1 MSTQSTP
8 STDSL
13 PSAGAPVPEPSDFPI
28 AGIGASAGGLAAF
41 EAFFSGMPAGTDPA
55 MAFVLV
61 QHLDPDH
68 KSLLSEII
76 RRYTR
81 MQVFDVE
88 DGMPIR
94 INCVYIIP
102 PNRDMTCNEGNLQLL
117 EPSAPRGQRLPI
129 DFFFRSLARDLNERA
144 IGVVLSG
151 TGNDGAKGA
160 RAIKEAAGIVIA
172 QSPETAEFDG
182 MPRSAI
188 ATGDVDF
195 VLEPAEMLPRLIA
208 LSSHTHV
215 ASKHPDS
222 LGPIHEASAINRIFA
237 LLRSQ
242 TGHNFA
248 GYKPGT
254 VHRRIDRR
262 MAVLA
267 LDSIE
272 SYVRYLQHT
281 PTEVESLFRD
291 MLIGV
296 TNFFR
301 DPQAFEVLEQRVIP
315 ELFLNRASNAVIRIW
330 VAGCSTGEEAYSLA
344 ILLQEHMQ
352 GLRQSYKVQIF
363 ASDIDSRAIA
373 TARAGRYPASIAS
386 DISAERLERFFS
398 AEPGGDALRI
408 NKIIRDMLVFSEQ
421 DLIKDP
427 PFSKIDLISC
437 RNLLIYLGADLQ
449 KKIIPLF
456 HYALKP
462 EGMLFLG
469 ASEGVS
475 NFTDLFTMID
485 RKAKLYQRK
494 KDFRSSPSFPLSNAA
509 QTTEATDAAMSR
521 RAEKVDAPTKLPLR
535 ELTERA
541 LLQQIAPT
549 AALTDEHGD
558 ILYLHGRTGMYLEPS
573 AGESGVNNILKM
585 AREGLRPAV
594 STALHNA
601 KMHNQTVRS
610 QNVRVKTNGH
620 YTLVNLTISVVTK
633 LMDASLESPLFLIR
647 LEEAVV
653 SSPQI
658 ANPLPTVAPDSTA
671 QFPPKDYEAHI
682 AALYQEL
689 RAKDEFLQSAHE
701 ELESSGE
708 ELKSSNEEMQSI
720 NEELQSTNEEL
731 ETSKEELQSTNEEL
745 ATVNAELQT
754 KVIDLSRSNG
764 DMNNLL
770 AGTGIG
776 TVFVDFELRILR
788 FTPAASTII
797 NLIPADLGRPVAH
810 IVSNIANY
818 DTLISDVRSVLDTLI
833 HKEVDVQTR
842 EGKWYTMR
850 IQPYR
855 TLDNVIE
862 GAVISFIEIT
872 ERKQMQ
878 EALRVARDQLR
889 MAVVLRDAS
898 DAITVQDLN
907 GRITAWNP
915 GAERLYGWSEAQA
928 LQMDGR
934 NRIPPEQRDR
944 EMEKLLQLSRSEVL
958 QPYLTQRLTQSGAV
972 LDVSVVATGLLNDAG
987 QLYAI
992 ATTERGVDGN
1002 PVP

>member
-1 MSTQSTP
+1 MTKKRN
-8 STDSL
+8 
-13 PSAGAPVPEPSDFPI
+13 SAQPPKTLGATVPEWPAFPI
-28 AGIGASAGGLAAF
+28 VGIGASAGGLAAF
-41 EAFFSGMPAGTDPA
+41 EAFFSGMPADTEPG

-61 QHLDPDH
+61 QHLDPSH
-68 KSLLSEII
+68 KSLLSELM

-81 MQVFDVE
+81 MQVFEVE

-102 PNRDMTCNEGNLQLL
+102 PNRDMACSNATLRLL

-129 DFFFRSLARDLNERA
+129 DFFFRSLASALQERA

-151 TGNDGAKGA
+151 TGHDGALGVH
-160 RAIKEAAGIVIA
+160 AIKDAAGVVMV
-172 QSPETAEFDG
+172 QLPKTAEFDG

-188 ATGDVDF
+188 ATGKVDF
-195 VLEPAEMLPRLIA
+195 VIGPEEMLPRLLA
-208 LSSHTHV
+208 FM
-215 ASKHPDS
+215 AHPHLVGQPSDS
-222 LGPIHEASAINRIFA
+222 FYATRQERAFQKIFA
-237 LLRSQ
+237 LLKAQ

-248 GYKPGT
+248 GYKVGT
-254 VHRRIDRR
+254 VHRRIERR

-267 LDSIE
+267 LESVDSYA
-272 SYVRYLQHT
+272 SYMQHT
-281 PTEVESLFRD
+281 PAEIEALFRD

-296 TNFFR
+296 TSFFR
-301 DPQAFEVLEQRVIP
+301 DKEAFDALQRQIIP
-315 ELFLNRASNAVIRIW
+315 ALFLNKPSSSVLRIW
-330 VAGCSTGEEAYSLA
+330 VAGCSTGEEAYSIA

-352 GLRQSYKVQIF
+352 GLKQSYKVQIF
-363 ASDIDSRAIA
+363 ASDIDSRAVA
-373 TARAGRYPASIAS
+373 AARAGRYPASAVA
-386 DISAERLERFFS
+386 DISPERLERFFS
-398 AEPGGDALRI
+398 IEPGGDALRI

-449 KKIIPLF
+449 KKVIPVF

-462 EGMLFLG
+462 DGMLFLG
-469 ASEGVS
+469 TSEGVS

-494 KDFRSSPSFPLSNAA
+494 IDFRNPSRLPLGHAMPAHEAA
-509 QTTEATDAAMSR
+509 EVALSR
-521 RAEKVDAPTKLPLR
+521 NVDKADAPAKLPLR

-541 LLQQIAPT
+541 LLQQIAPV

-558 ILYLHGRTGMYLEPS
+558 ILFLHGRTGMYLEPS

-585 AREGLRPAV
+585 ARDGLRPAL

-601 KMHNQTVRS
+601 RIHNQTVRS

-620 YTLVNLTISVVTK
+620 FTAVNLTISVVTS
-633 LMDASLESPLFLIR
+633 LMDASLETPLFLIR
-647 LEEAVV
+647 MEEAAA
-653 SSPQI
+653 SSPQV
-658 ANPLPTVAPDSTA
+658 ANQTTRPAPDNSTEVTA
-671 QFPPKDYEAHI
+671 TDYETHI

-701 ELESSGE
+701 ELESSSE

-788 FTPAASTII
+788 FTPAASSII
-797 NLIPADLGRPVAH
+797 NLIPSDMGRPVAH
-810 IVSNIANY
+810 IVSNIVNY
-818 DTLISDVRSVLDTLI
+818 DSLIIDVRSVLDTLI

-872 ERKQMQ
+872 ERKLMQ

-889 MAVVLRDAS
+889 LAVVLRDAS
-898 DAITVQDLN
+898 DAITVQDLY

-915 GAERLYGWSEAQA
+915 GAERLYGWSEEQA
-928 LQMDGR
+928 LLMDVR

-944 EMEKLLQLSRSEVL
+944 EIDKLMQLSRAEVL

-972 LDVSVVATGLLNDAG
+972 LEVSVVATGLLNDAG

-992 ATTERGVDGN
+992 ATTERGIAKRTS
-1002 PVP
+1002 P